1 MKPQHLSKEN
11 KLIHN
16 SLTEESPTI
25 TFLMKISPCFP
36 NLSHSSMMI
45 KGFIYLKCVLAEN
58 SCEIPPRN
66 TSRDSA
72 QIRLFLSLFQ
82 EPERLFYTFSSSA
95 IESSSTSNTHQN

>member
-25 TFLMKISPCFP
+25 TFLMKTSLCFP
-36 NLSHSSMMI
+36 NLSLSGTMI
-45 KGFIYLKCVLAEN
+45 KGFTDLKCVLAEN

-66 TSRDSA
+66 TNSA
-72 QIRLFLSLFQ
+72 QVRLFLSLFQ
-82 EPERLFYTFSSSA
+82 KPERLLHTFSSSA
-95 IESSSTSNTHQN
+95 TSSTASTPQS